1 VNAPADDDGDPG
13 RRTIDGGEALAAARL
28 QLLAAARHRLALH
41 LPLLGRDDYGND
53 AELAE
58 LKRIATSGRRA
69 DIRILLHDPAAA
81 LRDGHR
87 LIALSQ
93 RLSSA
98 IQIRT
103 PVEDADRQSASAWL
117 LTDTGGSL
125 FLPDAGRPQGRMA
138 LGDRAAQ
145 APLRQQFD
153 EIWERSARAS
163 ELQALDL

>member
-1 VNAPADDDGDPG
+1 MNVPAAGDDDAEHRVVEG
-13 RRTIDGGEALAAARL
+13 REALAAARL

-69 DIRILLHDPAAA
+69 EIRVLLHDPATA

-87 LIALSQ
+87 LIMLFQ

-103 PVEDADRQSASAWL
+103 PVEDVDRQCASVWL
-117 LTDTGGSL
+117 LTDTGGYL
-125 FLPDAGRPQGRMA
+125 FQPDAARPQGRMA
-138 LGDRAAQ
+138 LPDRAAQ
-145 APLRQQFD
+145 APLLQQFD

>member
-1 VNAPADDDGDPG
+1 VNAPADDGTG
-13 RRTIDGGEALAAARL
+13 RRAIDGREALAAARL
-28 QLLAAARHRLALH
+28 QLLGAARHRLALH

-69 DIRILLHDPAAA
+69 EIRILLHDLAAA

-87 LIALSQ
+87 LIALFQ

-98 IQIRT
+98 IAIRT
-103 PVEDADRQSASAWL
+103 PVEDVDRQCASAWL
-117 LTDTGGSL
+117 LTDTGGYL
-125 FLPDAGRPQGRMA
+125 YLPEAGRPQGRMA
-138 LGDRAAQ
+138 LADRAAQ
-145 APLRQQFD
+145 APLQQQFE

-163 ELQALDL
+163 ELQPLDL

>member
-1 VNAPADDDGDPG
+1 MNAPADDDTG
-13 RRTIDGGEALAAARL
+13 RRAIDGREALAAARL

-41 LPLLGRDDYGND
+41 LPLLGRDEYGND

-69 DIRILLHDPAAA
+69 GIRILLHDPAAA
-81 LRDGHR
+81 LRDDHR
-87 LIALSQ
+87 LVALFQ

-103 PVEDADRQSASAWL
+103 PVEDVDRQCTSAWL
-117 LTDTGGSL
+117 LTDTGGYL

-138 LGDRAAQ
+138 LADRAAQ
-145 APLRQQFD
+145 APLQQQFD

-163 ELQALDL
+163 ELQPLDL

>member
-1 VNAPADDDGDPG
+1 MNTPADDDTG
-13 RRTIDGGEALAAARL
+13 RRTIDGREALAAARL
-28 QLLAAARHRLALH
+28 QLLVAARHRLALH

-69 DIRILLHDPAAA
+69 GIRILLHDPAAA

-87 LIALSQ
+87 LIALFQ

-98 IQIRT
+98 IAIRT
-103 PVEDADRQSASAWL
+103 PVEETDRQCASAWL
-117 LTDTGGSL
+117 TTDTGGYL
-125 FLPDAGRPQGRMA
+125 YLPDAGRPQGRMGLA
-138 LGDRAAQ
+138 DRAAQ
-145 APLRQQFD
+145 APLQQQF
-153 EIWERSARAS
+153 EEMWERSARAS

>member
-1 VNAPADDDGDPG
+1 MNATAGGGDAG
-13 RRTIDGGEALAAARL
+13 RHAIDGREALVTARL
-28 QLLAAARHRLALH
+28 QVLAAARHRLALH

-69 DIRILLHDPAAA
+69 GIRILLHDPAAA

-87 LIALSQ
+87 LVALFQ
-93 RLSSA
+93 RLPSA

-103 PVEDADRQSASAWL
+103 PMEDVDRQCASAWL
-117 LTDTGGSL
+117 LTDTGGYL
-125 FLPDAGRPQGRMA
+125 YLPDASRPQGRMA
-138 LGDRAAQ
+138 LVDRAAQ
-145 APLRQQFD
+145 VPLQQKFD

>member
-1 VNAPADDDGDPG
+1 MNAPADDEAG
-13 RRTIDGGEALAAARL
+13 RCAIDSREALAAARL

-41 LPLLGRDDYGND
+41 LPMLGRDDYGND

-69 DIRILLHDPAAA
+69 GIRILLHDPAAA

-87 LIALSQ
+87 LIALFQ

-103 PVEDADRQSASAWL
+103 PVEDVDRQCASAWL
-117 LTDTGGSL
+117 TTDTGGYL
-125 FLPDAGRPQGRMA
+125 YLPDASRPQGRMA
-138 LGDRAAQ
+138 LADRAAQ
-145 APLRQQFD
+145 APLQQQFE

>member
-1 VNAPADDDGDPG
+1 MNSPADGMPKDGHCAIAG
-13 RRTIDGGEALAAARL
+13 REALAAARL

-58 LKRIATSGRRA
+58 LKRVATSGRRA
-69 DIRILLHDPAAA
+69 EIRILLHDPGSA

-103 PVEDADRQSASAWL
+103 PVEDVDRQCASAWL
-117 LTDTGGSL
+117 LADDGAYL

-145 APLRQQFD
+145 APLQQQFD
-153 EIWERSARAS
+153 GIWERSVRAS

>member
-1 VNAPADDDGDPG
+1 MNAPADDDTG
-13 RRTIDGGEALAAARL
+13 RRAIDGREALAAARL
-28 QLLAAARHRLALH
+28 QLLSAARHRVALH
-41 LPLLGRDDYGND
+41 LPLLGRDEYGND

-69 DIRILLHDPAAA
+69 GIRILLHDPATA
-81 LRDGHR
+81 LHDGHR
-87 LIALSQ
+87 LVSLFQ

-103 PVEDADRQSASAWL
+103 PVEDVDRQCTSTWL
-117 LTDTGGSL
+117 LTDTGGHL

-138 LGDRAAQ
+138 LADRAAQ
-145 APLRQQFD
+145 APLQQQFD

-163 ELQALDL
+163 ELQPLDL

>member
-1 VNAPADDDGDPG
+1 MNTPADDEAG
-13 RRTIDGGEALAAARL
+13 RRAIDGREALAAARL

-69 DIRILLHDPAAA
+69 EIRILLYDPAAA

-87 LIALSQ
+87 LLALFQ

-98 IQIRT
+98 IAIRT
-103 PVEDADRQSASAWL
+103 PVEDVDRQCTSAWL
-117 LTDTGGSL
+117 LTDTGGYL
-125 FLPDAGRPQGRMA
+125 YLPDASRPQGRMA
-138 LGDRAAQ
+138 LVDRAAQ
-145 APLRQQFD
+145 VPLQQQFD
-153 EIWERSARAS
+153 GIWERSARAS

>member
-1 VNAPADDDGDPG
+1 MNDPAAGTPADG
-13 RRTIDGGEALAAARL
+13 RRAIDSRDALAAARL
-28 QLLAAARHRLALH
+28 QLLAATHHRLVLH

-87 LIALSQ
+87 LVLLFQ

-98 IQIRT
+98 IAIRT
-103 PVEDADRQSASAWL
+103 PVEDVDRQNTSAWL
-117 LTDTGGSL
+117 VNDSGGYL
-125 FLPDAGRPQGRMA
+125 YLPDASQPQGRMA
-138 LGDRAAQ
+138 LADRPAQ
-145 APLRQQFD
+145 APLQQQFD
-153 EIWERSARAS
+153 EIWERSARAG
-163 ELQALDL
+163 ELQPLDL